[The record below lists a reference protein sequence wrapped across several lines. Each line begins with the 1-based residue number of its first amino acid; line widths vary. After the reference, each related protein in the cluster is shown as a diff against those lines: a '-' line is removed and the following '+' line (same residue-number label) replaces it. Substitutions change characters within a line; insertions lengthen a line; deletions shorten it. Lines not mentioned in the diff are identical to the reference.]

1 MFTYRKRERWTQRY
15 LDERRA
21 SPLPLPWLVRAVCA
35 SCEENL
41 SRDATVVVAREKM
54 VPLDGRMMTGWLGG
68 TPFPLATGCQSRGMQ
83 QNAALK

>member
-1 MFTYRKRERWTQRY
+1 MDPERPG
-15 LDERRA
+15 RRQEG

-68 TPFPLATGCQSRGMQ
+68 THFPLATGCQIRGMQ